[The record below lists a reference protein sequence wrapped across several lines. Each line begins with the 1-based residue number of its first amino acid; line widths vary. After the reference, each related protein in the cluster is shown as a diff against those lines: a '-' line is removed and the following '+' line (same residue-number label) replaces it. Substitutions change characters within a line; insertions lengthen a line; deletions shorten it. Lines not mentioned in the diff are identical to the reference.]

1 MKRFWNLVM
10 KVLLLLCMLCLLTGC
25 NKQDEAENT
34 GDTRNVGTTET
45 PGGDTWQEQNVQNH
59 PVAESE
65 NNEVLWTNSLGTRTY
80 GREGSFY
87 NESNRVYFLDA
98 ATGEADIIC
107 DDITCDHKSKE
118 CSARFEGVTY
128 TALEDDHLILVTSHG
143 EDYLW
148 NLAVYEADVN
158 GGNRKKLGD
167 FGTMLS
173 VHQMLF
179 MEDKIIASYWND
191 MDENLEPMDENRASI
206 AIYDRKTNTSKVVW
220 EKQALNAITSDLQ
233 YYNDVVY
240 FSVFYF
246 DVTMEEVTQYGER
259 SDFVTD
265 RQRFELHALN
275 LKDGS
280 DTLIHEGDWESF
292 DICQDKVW
300 FADAEGLWSYNIATG
315 EKQKELDK
323 EFMVMQ
329 CYVPDKLLLRDKKD
343 YWIYYTYT
351 PGGELIKNGTK
362 AQVITS
368 VAYPELTWA
377 MDYNTPTGN
386 GQVIYWNTA
395 EFMSE
400 GVAVP
405 MQDATPTPS
414 PTPVPTKAPATT
426 PVAEVTKATVNT
438 PAPGEVTVITWV
450 MPDIM
455 REEEVAGNVE
465 RLNQKLWEDGYKLA
479 LKIKTFPMTTY
490 RNAVVSM
497 LEAGEADI
505 VSVGLDMANGSI
517 GYAQDFIRIGYLE
530 DLSDYLASDKGS
542 RLFDWYTEPE
552 WKRVEVDGKKYVVPW
567 QSNTYGSGYVAFNKA
582 YVTEEMIKDFTG
594 TPQELEQLLS
604 SIEIPEGV
612 HGILGSYSQSELA
625 VLCDMYSEEGVFFD
639 LETGVVENPFENQEF
654 YAMLKALNTMFQS
667 GLVKVFTG
675 FSMEDREG
683 QAVKDG
689 KFVAWISYGQDETYE
704 SVKDS
709 VITVPLAF
717 SVPSGLSTS
726 RGINKASS
734 HKEEALELLTLL
746 YTEATYGNLLAYGE
760 EGVDYYL
767 EDGYVTLADGTQKY
781 SNRAGLAF
789 GMSDLLHPVRN
800 DAIKT
805 NRREII
811 NERFASENYRESAIL
826 GFQADFTVFA
836 GGVPKAVSVLED
848 YYNIWQESD
857 FDTAWQQA
865 AKEFKDAGGE
875 ELVAEL
881 NRQVVEWMN
890 LYR

>member
-1 MKRFWNLVM
+1 MKQFWNLVTR
-10 KVLLLLCMLCLLTGC
+10 VLLLLCMLCLLTGC
-25 NKQDEAENT
+25 NRQNENP
-34 GDTRNVGTTET
+34 GDTGKVGTTET
-45 PGGDTWQEQNVQNH
+45 PGEDAWQEQTVQNH
-59 PVAESE
+59 PTAESE

-128 TALEDDHLILVTSHG
+128 TVLEDDHLILVTSHG

-173 VHQMLF
+173 VYQMLF

-191 MDENLEPMDENRASI
+191 MDENLEPMDENRACI

-233 YYNDVVY
+233 YHNGVVY

-259 SDFVTD
+259 SDFVND

-280 DTLIHEGDWESF
+280 DTLIHEGDWDSF

-300 FADAEGLWSYNIATG
+300 FSDAEGLWYYDIATG
-315 EKQKELDK
+315 EKQKELSQ

-329 CYVPDKLLLRDKKD
+329 CHVPDKLLLRDKKD

-362 AQVITS
+362 MQVITS

-386 GQVIYWNTA
+386 GQAIYWNTA

-405 MQDATPTPS
+405 VQAATPTLS

-426 PVAEVTKATVNT
+426 PIAEVTKAPVNT

-450 MPDIM
+450 MPDIL

-465 RLNQKLWEDGYKLA
+465 RLNQKLWKDGYKLA

-497 LEAGEADI
+497 LESGEADI
-505 VSVGLDMANGSI
+505 VSVGVDMASGSI
-517 GYAQDFIRIGYLE
+517 GYAQDFIRAGYLE
-530 DLSDYLASDKGS
+530 DLSAYLASDKGS
-542 RLFDWYTEPE
+542 RLFNWYTEPE

-567 QSNTYGSGYVAFNKA
+567 QSGSYGSEYIAFNKS
-582 YVTEEMIKDFTG
+582 YVTEEMVKNFTG

-604 SIEIPEGV
+604 SIEIPAGV
-612 HGILGSYSQSELA
+612 HRVLGSYSQSTLA
-625 VLCDMYSEEGVFFD
+625 VLCGMQSEEGVFFD
-639 LETGVVENPFENQEF
+639 LETGVAENPFENQKF
-654 YAMLKALNTMFQS
+654 YDMSKQINKMYQN
-667 GLVKVFTG
+667 GWIKVFDG
-675 FSMEDREG
+675 LEAVSLLR
-683 QAVKDG
+683 QAVTDG
-689 KFVAWISYGQDETYE
+689 KFVAWIGSGRNEHYE

-717 SVPSGLSTS
+717 SMPSGLSTS
-726 RGINKASS
+726 RGINKASN

-767 EDGYVTLADGTQKY
+767 EDDYVTLADGTQKY
-781 SNRAGLAF
+781 SNRAELAF
-789 GMSDLLHPVRN
+789 GISDLLHPVRN
-800 DAIKT
+800 DALKT
-805 NRREII
+805 NRREFI
-811 NERFASENYRESAIL
+811 NERLASSDYREPAVL
-826 GFQADFTVFA
+826 GFQADFTGFA
-836 GGVPKAVSVLED
+836 GGVPAAVSVLHD
-848 YYNIWQESD
+848 YYNIWQEKE

-865 AKEFKDAGGE
+865 AKEFKAAGGE
-875 ELVAEL
+875 EMIIEL
-881 NRQVVEWMN
+881 NKQVTEWMN

>member
-1 MKRFWNLVM
+1 MKRFWSTVTR
-10 KVLLLLCMLCLLTGC
+10 VLLLLFMLCLLTGC
-25 NKQDEAENT
+25 NKQNEAENT
-34 GDTRNVGTTET
+34 GDTENVGTTET
-45 PGGDTWQEQNVQNH
+45 PGEDTRQEQSGIQKD
-59 PVAESE
+59 
-65 NNEVLWTNSLGTRTY
+65 EVLWTNSLGTRTY

-87 NESNRVYFLDA
+87 SESNRVCFLDS
-98 ATGEADIIC
+98 ATGETGIIC
-107 DDITCDHKSKE
+107 DDITCDHKSRE
-118 CSARFEGVTY
+118 CSAYFEGVTY

-143 EDYLW
+143 GDSLW
-148 NLAVYEADVN
+148 ELSVYEADVN
-158 GGNRKKLGD
+158 GSNRKKLGS

-173 VHQMLF
+173 VYQMLF
-179 MEDKIIASYWND
+179 MEDKIIASYWNN
-191 MDENLEPMDENRASI
+191 MDENLEPMDENRACI
-206 AIYDRKTNTSKVVW
+206 AVYDRKTNTSKVVW
-220 EKQALNAITSDLQ
+220 EKQALNAITSDIQ

-300 FADAEGLWSYNIATG
+300 FSDAEGLWSCDIVTG

-405 MQDATPTPS
+405 MQAATPTPS
-414 PTPVPTKAPATT
+414 PTPVPTKAPETT
-426 PVAEVTKATVNT
+426 PVAEVTKAPINT

-450 MPDIM
+450 MPDLM
-455 REEEVAGNVE
+455 REEEVADKVE

-479 LKIKTFPMTTY
+479 LKIKTFPRTTY

-497 LEAGEADI
+497 LESGEADI
-505 VSVGLDMANGSI
+505 VSVGMDMANGSI
-517 GYAQDFIRIGYLE
+517 GYAQDFIRAGYLE
-530 DLSDYLASDKGS
+530 DLGDYLASDKGS
-542 RLFDWYTEPE
+542 RLFNWYTKPE
-552 WKRVEVDGKKYVVPW
+552 WKRVEVDGKNYVVPW
-567 QSNTYGSGYVAFNKA
+567 QSNAYGSAYIAFNKD
-582 YVTEEMIKDFTG
+582 YVTEEMVKDFTG

-604 SIEIPEGV
+604 SIEIPAGV

-625 VLCDMYSEEGVFFD
+625 VLCGMHSEEGVFFD
-639 LETGVVENPFENQEF
+639 LETGVAVNPFENQKF
-654 YAMLKALNTMFQS
+654 YNISKQINEMYQG
-667 GLVKVFTG
+667 GLIKVFG
-675 FSMEDREG
+675 GLDPVSLLR
-683 QAVKDG
+683 QAVTNG
-689 KFVAWISYGQDETYE
+689 KFVAWIGYGQNEHYE

-717 SVPSGLSTS
+717 SVPSALSTS
-726 RGINKASS
+726 RGINKTSS

-746 YTEATYGNLLAYGE
+746 YTDATYGNLLAYGE

-781 SNRAGLAF
+781 SNHVELAF

-836 GGVPKAVSVLED
+836 GGVPKAVSILDD
-848 YYNIWQESD
+848 YVNIWQEKD

-865 AKEFKDAGGE
+865 TKDFKNAGGE

-881 NRQVVEWMN
+881 NRQVAEWME

>member
-1 MKRFWNLVM
+1 MKRFWSLVT
-10 KVLLLLCMLCLLTGC
+10 KVLLLLCMLCLLAGC
-25 NKQDEAENT
+25 NRQDEPTGNT
-34 GDTRNVGTTET
+34 GTAGVTESVGGDTR
-45 PGGDTWQEQNVQNH
+45 QEQNGTQND
-59 PVAESE
+59 E
-65 NNEVLWTNSLGTRTY
+65 NDAQKNNVPEAGSNEVLWTNSLGTQTY

-87 NESNRVYFLDA
+87 SESNRVYFLDA
-98 ATGEADIIC
+98 VTGETGIIC
-107 DDITCDHKSKE
+107 DDITCDHKSRE
-118 CSARFEGVTY
+118 CSAYFEGVTY
-128 TALEDDHLILVTSHG
+128 TALEDDHLIIVTSHG
-143 EDYLW
+143 GDSLW
-148 NLAVYEADVN
+148 ELSVYETDVN
-158 GGNRKKLGD
+158 GSNRKKLGS

-173 VHQMLF
+173 VYQMLF
-179 MEDKIIASYWND
+179 MEDKIIASYWNN
-191 MDENLEPMDENRASI
+191 MDENLEPMDENRACI
-206 AIYDRKTNTSKVVW
+206 AVYDRKTNTSKVVW
-220 EKQALNAITSDLQ
+220 EKQALNAIASDIQ
-233 YYNDVVY
+233 YYNGVIY

-259 SDFVTD
+259 SDFVND

-275 LKDGS
+275 LTDGS
-280 DTLIHEGDWESF
+280 DTLIHEGDWENF

-300 FADAEGLWSYNIATG
+300 FSDAEGLWFYDIATG

-323 EFMVMQ
+323 EFSIMR
-329 CYVPDKLLLRDKKD
+329 CYVPDKLLLRDVKD

-362 AQVITS
+362 TQVITS

-386 GQVIYWNTA
+386 GQVIYWNTT

-405 MQDATPTPS
+405 MQAATPTPS
-414 PTPVPTKAPATT
+414 STPVPTKAPATT
-426 PVAEVTKATVNT
+426 PAAEVTKAPVNT

-497 LEAGEADI
+497 LESGEADI
-505 VSVGLDMANGSI
+505 VSVGVDMANGSI
-517 GYAQDFIRIGYLE
+517 GYAQDFIRAGYLE
-530 DLSDYLASDKGS
+530 DLGAYLVSDKGN
-542 RLFDWYTEPE
+542 RLYNWYTDPE

-604 SIEIPEGV
+604 SIEIPAGV
-612 HGILGSYSQSELA
+612 YGILGSYSQSDLA
-625 VLCDMYSEEGVFFD
+625 VLCGMHSEEGVFFD
-639 LETGVVENPFENQEF
+639 LETGVAENPFENQKF
-654 YAMLKALNTMFQS
+654 YTALKEINTMFQS
-667 GLVKVFTG
+667 GLIKVFTG

-717 SVPSGLSTS
+717 SMPSGLSTS
-726 RGINKASS
+726 RGINKNSS

-746 YTEATYGNLLAYGE
+746 YTDATYGNLLAYGE

-781 SNRAGLAF
+781 NNRAELAF
-789 GMSDLLHPVRN
+789 GISDLLHPVRN

-805 NRREII
+805 NRREFI
-811 NERFASENYRESAIL
+811 NGRFASENYRESAIL
-826 GFQADFTVFA
+826 GFQADFTEFA

-865 AKEFKDAGGE
+865 
-875 ELVAEL
+875 
-881 NRQVVEWMN
+881 Q
-890 LYR
+890 